1 MIQLLQAMF
10 STIAGVW
17 HGPSTMDVRAAI
29 HEVQEGKSINSAPS
43 VKETG
48 NNKPVD
54 QYADEIKKIED
65 ELYGGRQLLKSGTC
79 IDITLQELLH
89 IIPRKRRRV
98 DAYRGLQRALSER
111 RGVTLRIKSN
121 KTK

>member
-1 MIQLLQAMF
+1 MFQLLQAMF
-10 STIAGVW
+10 STIAETW
-17 HGPSTMDVRAAI
+17 HGPTMNVRAAVP
-29 HEVQEGKSINSAPS
+29 EAQKEKSVNGAPS

-89 IIPRKRRRV
+89 LIPRKRRRV

>member
-1 MIQLLQAMF
+1 MFQLLQAMF
-10 STIAGVW
+10 STIAETW
-17 HGPSTMDVRAAI
+17 HGPTMDVRAAI
-29 HEVQEGKSINSAPS
+29 PEAQKEKSVNSASS

-89 IIPRKRRRV
+89 IIPRRRRRV

>member
-1 MIQLLQAMF
+1 MFQLLQAMF
-10 STIAGVW
+10 STIAETW
-17 HGPSTMDVRAAI
+17 HGPTLDVRAAI
-29 HEVQEGKSINSAPS
+29 SEAQDDSIVNSAPS

-65 ELYGGRQLLKSGTC
+65 ELYGGHQLLKSGTC

-89 IIPRKRRRV
+89 IIPRRRRRV

>member
-1 MIQLLQAMF
+1 MFQLLQAMF
-10 STIAGVW
+10 STIAETW
-17 HGPSTMDVRAAI
+17 HGPTMDVRAAI
-29 HEVQEGKSINSAPS
+29 PEVQKEKSVNSAPS

-89 IIPRKRRRV
+89 LIPRKRRRV

>member
-1 MIQLLQAMF
+1 MF
-10 STIAGVW
+10 STIAETW
-17 HGPSTMDVRAAI
+17 HGPTMDVRAA
-29 HEVQEGKSINSAPS
+29 
-43 VKETG
+43 
-48 NNKPVD
+48 
-54 QYADEIKKIED
+54 ADEIKKIED

-89 IIPRKRRRV
+89 IIPRRRRRV

>member
-1 MIQLLQAMF
+1 MFQLLQAMF
-10 STIAGVW
+10 STIAETW
-17 HGPSTMDVRAAI
+17 HGPTMDVRAAI
-29 HEVQEGKSINSAPS
+29 PKAQKEKSVNGAPS

-65 ELYGGRQLLKSGTC
+65 ELYGGHQLLKSGTC
-79 IDITLQELLH
+79 IDITLQELLQ
-89 IIPRKRRRV
+89 IIPRKRRRI

>member
-1 MIQLLQAMF
+1 MFQLLQAMF
-10 STIAGVW
+10 STIAETW
-17 HGPSTMDVRAAI
+17 HGPTMNVRAAVP
-29 HEVQEGKSINSAPS
+29 EAQKEKSVNGAPS

-65 ELYGGRQLLKSGTC
+65 ELYGGHQLLKSGTC

-89 IIPRKRRRV
+89 LIPRKRRRV

>member
-1 MIQLLQAMF
+1 MFQLLQAMF
-10 STIAGVW
+10 STIAETW
-17 HGPSTMDVRAAI
+17 HGPTMDVRAAI
-29 HEVQEGKSINSAPS
+29 PEAQKEKSVISAPS

>member
-1 MIQLLQAMF
+1 MF
-10 STIAGVW
+10 STIAETW
-17 HGPSTMDVRAAI
+17 HGPTMDVRAAI
-29 HEVQEGKSINSAPS
+29 PEARQEKSVNSAPS

-65 ELYGGRQLLKSGTC
+65 ELYGGHQLLKSGTC

-89 IIPRKRRRV
+89 IIPRRRRRI
-98 DAYRGLQRALSER
+98 DAYRGLQRALNER

>member
-1 MIQLLQAMF
+1 MFQLLQAMF
-10 STIAGVW
+10 STIAETW
-17 HGPSTMDVRAAI
+17 HGPTMDVRA
-29 HEVQEGKSINSAPS
+29 SIPKAQKEMSVNGAPS

-89 IIPRKRRRV
+89 IIPRRRRRI

>member
-1 MIQLLQAMF
+1 MFQLLQAMF
-10 STIAGVW
+10 STIAETW
-17 HGPSTMDVRAAI
+17 HGSTMNVRAAI
-29 HEVQEGKSINSAPS
+29 PEAQDDSIVNSAPS

-65 ELYGGRQLLKSGTC
+65 ELYGGHQLLKSGTC

>member
-1 MIQLLQAMF
+1 MFQLLQAMF
-10 STIAGVW
+10 STIAETW
-17 HGPSTMDVRAAI
+17 HGPTMDVRAAI
-29 HEVQEGKSINSAPS
+29 PEAQDDSIVNSAPS

-65 ELYGGRQLLKSGTC
+65 ELYGGHQLLKSGTC

>member
-1 MIQLLQAMF
+1 MFQLLQAMF
-10 STIAGVW
+10 STIAETW
-17 HGPSTMDVRAAI
+17 HGSTMDVRAAI
-29 HEVQEGKSINSAPS
+29 PEAQKEKSVNSASS

-89 IIPRKRRRV
+89 LIPRKRRRV

-111 RGVTLRIKSN
+111 RGVTLRIISN

>member
-1 MIQLLQAMF
+1 MFQLLQAMF
-10 STIAGVW
+10 STIAETW
-17 HGPSTMDVRAAI
+17 HGSTMDVRAAI
-29 HEVQEGKSINSAPS
+29 PEAQKEKSVNSASS

-65 ELYGGRQLLKSGTC
+65 ELYGGHQLLKSGTC

-89 IIPRKRRRV
+89 IIPRRRRRV

>member
-1 MIQLLQAMF
+1 MFQLLQAMF
-10 STIAGVW
+10 STIADTW
-17 HGPSTMDVRAAI
+17 HGPTMDVRAAI
-29 HEVQEGKSINSAPS
+29 PEAQKEKSITSAPS

-89 IIPRKRRRV
+89 LIPRRRRRI

>member
-1 MIQLLQAMF
+1 MFQLLQAMF
-10 STIAGVW
+10 STIAETW
-17 HGPSTMDVRAAI
+17 HGPTMNVRAAI
-29 HEVQEGKSINSAPS
+29 PEAQDDSIVNSAPS

-65 ELYGGRQLLKSGTC
+65 ELYGGHQLLKSGTC